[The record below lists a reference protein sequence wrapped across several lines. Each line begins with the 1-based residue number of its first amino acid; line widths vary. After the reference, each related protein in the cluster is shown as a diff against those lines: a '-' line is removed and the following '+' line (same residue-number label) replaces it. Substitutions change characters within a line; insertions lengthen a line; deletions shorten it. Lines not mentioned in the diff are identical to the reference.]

1 MGMSQPCS
9 THGDVGEEPTATPAG
24 SACKP
29 GAAAALLGLL
39 STQKFVMG

>member
-9 THGDVGEEPTATPAG
+9 PHGDVDEEPTATPVG

-29 GAAAALLGLL
+29 GAAAASLGLL
-39 STQKFVMG
+39 STQKFMRG